1 VFAHLDRE
9 SFAVDTVLTV
19 DDQPLS
25 IRILLSS
32 FRIYILV
39 DSSRASSSK
48 KSSVFFDIRLD
59 VSCSIRFVDVK
70 VNGLILSV
78 VRTGS
83 RDGGENVER
92 ENTIGCWVIDRLE
105 LTVIR
110 KLSISIALSDK
121 RDCTILDD
129 SPSRFRSSV
138 IL

>member
-1 VFAHLDRE
+1 VFAHLDRA

-105 LTVIR
+105 LTV
-110 KLSISIALSDK
+110 SD
-121 RDCTILDD
+121 R
-129 SPSRFRSSV
+129 PERVQFRSSDGETV
-138 IL
+138 RFLMTHLAGFVAA